1 MKSKKSVIIIAIV
14 LAVLAVGISVLLLTY
29 DNKEEKTPVTIVN
42 SNPSVI
48 DAETPKY
55 TSATKQVEDIEF
67 TNIKI
72 TLVEERKSEL
82 TATVRN
88 TSENHLEPMNVE
100 IRLLNE
106 KGEVEEIFGE
116 IVPEL
121 MAGESATF
129 TAYALKDITGA
140 YDVEFVKIEE

>member
-1 MKSKKSVIIIAIV
+1 MKSKKSVIIIAVI
-14 LAVLAVGISVLLLTY
+14 LAVLAVGVSVLLLTY
-29 DNKEEKTPVTIVN
+29 DKKEEKPPVTII
-42 SNPSVI
+42 NPSVV
-48 DAETPKY
+48 DDEAPKY
-55 TSATKQVEDIEF
+55 TTAIKQVEAVEF

-72 TLVEERKSEL
+72 TLVEDRKSEL

-88 TSENHLEPMNVE
+88 TSEEHLEPMNVE

-106 KGEVEEIFGE
+106 NGEVEDIFGE

-121 MAGESATF
+121 MPGESTTF

-140 YDVEFVKIEE
+140 YDVEFAKIEE